1 MRKWLCGGAGETPHT
16 YYRSGVPVRK
26 KSEFNIGGNLTFV
39 HSEQKLKCEVKY
51 KNCRMGN

>member
-1 MRKWLCGGAGETPHT
+1 MRKWLYGGAGETPHT

-51 KNCRMGN
+51 KNYRMGN